1 MDHGARRPAGIT
13 ALVVFSFV
21 AAAIALTAAVSLA
34 FPDGALEPIWRVNPR
49 AREVFG
55 RIGFAAVALM
65 IVLSVACVVTGEGL
79 RRGARWGYVL
89 AIAGLAF
96 QMLGDVVNT
105 VFGIE
110 PRAVIGI
117 PIAGALILYLTTG
130 RVRRFFAPR
139 RVSP

>member
-1 MDHGARRPAGIT
+1 MDHGAQRPAGIT
-13 ALVVFSFV
+13 TLVIFSYL

-55 RIGFAAVALM
+55 RIGFAAVILM
-65 IVLSVACVVTGEGL
+65 IVLSGMCALTGEGL

-89 AIAGLAF
+89 AVGGLAI
-96 QMLGDVVNT
+96 QLLADVANT

-110 PRAVIGI
+110 PRA
-117 PIAGALILYLTTG
+117 
-130 RVRRFFAPR
+130 
-139 RVSP
+139 